1 VHKEAKCD
9 ILFTGKADSR
19 RMRPKSLREVLR
31 LFAFGVALLVLLV
44 IVGAGEIR
52 DFLCPQGL
60 WRASPLTDK
69 AINAY

>member
-1 VHKEAKCD
+1 MALKG
-9 ILFTGKADSR
+9 FTK
-19 RMRPKSLREVLR
+19 REVLS
-31 LFAFGVALLVLLV
+31 LFAFEVALLVVNV